1 MAERTESPT
10 GDPLISEAERAEEE
24 ARAQRAANLF
34 DLRRI
39 IGGLFLIYGAILTV
53 VGLTDSDKEIQKA
66 AGTHVNL
73 YTGLAMIAVA
83 IFFLVWAFT
92 RPLSKQL
99 EEAEREVE
107 EYDRMHGTGGAGDAA
122 AHHARAGGARRLEA
136 VDGRLD
142 LGDGGVVVVAQARV
156 RRVELATDR
165 VEVARA
171 QRRHGGVDPRVLGQ
185 HMARAA
191 RQRLGQLLG
200 RLGLGRAQILD
211 PERLG

>member
-1 MAERTESPT
+1 MAETTASPT

-24 ARAQRAANLF
+24 SRAQRAANLF

-53 VGLTDSDKEIQKA
+53 VGLTDSHKEIQKA

-99 EEAEREVE
+99 EEAEREIA
-107 EYDRMHGTGGAGDAA
+107 EYDRTHGTGDGAA
-122 AHHARAGGARRLEA
+122 
-136 VDGRLD
+136 DGRSGLFD
-142 LGDGGVVVVAQARV
+142 RDGDGNGA
-156 RRVELATDR
+156 ATDGTQGDDR
-165 VEVARA
+165 V
-171 QRRHGGVDPRVLGQ
+171 G
-185 HMARAA
+185 ARAA
-191 RQRLGQLLG
+191 R
-200 RLGLGRAQILD
+200 
-211 PERLG
+211 

>member
-107 EYDRMHGTGGAGDAA
+107 EYDRMHGTG
-122 AHHARAGGARRLEA
+122 ARDGARDGA
-136 VDGRLD
+136 SDGAPTNGAPGDGRV
-142 LGDGGVVVVAQARV
+142 G
-156 RRVELATDR
+156 
-165 VEVARA
+165 
-171 QRRHGGVDPRVLGQ
+171 
-185 HMARAA
+185 ARAA
-191 RQRLGQLLG
+191 H
-200 RLGLGRAQILD
+200 
-211 PERLG
+211 